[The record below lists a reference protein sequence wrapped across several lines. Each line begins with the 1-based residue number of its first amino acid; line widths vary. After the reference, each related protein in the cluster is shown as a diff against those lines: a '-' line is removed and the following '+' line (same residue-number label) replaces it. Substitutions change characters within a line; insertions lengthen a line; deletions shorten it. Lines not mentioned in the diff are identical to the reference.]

1 MENKSNTETVYR
13 CRAVGQMSTIHS
25 LFLKEALDKS
35 VHNVDVFCLFSVY
48 PYGVY
53 GPVETHTSDAN
64 QQSLQKILGE
74 MSIYIQLG
82 YRHGHTS
89 AVSVHIVLI
98 SINMPGCEAL
108 GNHAAFL

>member
-48 PYGVY
+48 PYSVY
-53 GPVETHTSDAN
+53 RPVETHTSDAN

-98 SINMPGCEAL
+98 SINMPRCEAL